1 MKQDKDNVLSME
13 PAVFGKVAVLFGGTS
28 AEREI
33 SLKSGNEV
41 LRALKVRGVDAH
53 KVDPADGLSTQLESG
68 KFDRALIVLHG
79 RGGEDGTVQGL
90 LELMNIPYTG
100 SGVLGSALSMD
111 KLRTKLVW
119 QAAGLPTPEYVHVR
133 NVDELHAFVARV
145 GYPVAVKPA
154 REGSSIGV
162 TRLTPD
168 KDIDAAYAAA
178 RKLDEIVIAERW
190 ITGGEYFCSILGD
203 RALPMVRME
212 TPREF
217 YDYEAKYFS
226 NDTRYHC
233 PSGLTETQERELQAM
248 CLRAFDA
255 VGASG
260 WGRVDFMFDAD
271 EKAWLIE
278 VNTVPG
284 MTDHSLVP
292 MAARAVGI
300 EFEELVWR
308 ILAQTLVQTREKT
321 A

>member
-1 MKQDKDNVLSME
+1 MTSRFNID
-13 PAVFGKVAVLFGGTS
+13 PARFGKVAVLFGGTS

-33 SLKSGNEV
+33 SLKSGGAV
-41 LRALKVRGVDAH
+41 LRALQSRDVDAH
-53 KVDPADGLSTQLESG
+53 AVDPADGLLAQLEAG
-68 KFDRALIVLHG
+68 RFARAFIVLHG

-90 LELMNIPYTG
+90 LEFMDIPYTG

-111 KLRTKLVW
+111 KLRTKQVW
-119 QAAGLPTPEYVHVR
+119 LAAGLPTPEHAR
-133 NVDELHAFVARV
+133 LHHIKDLDEFVARV
-145 GYPVAVKPA
+145 GHPVAVKPA

-162 TRLTPD
+162 TRLTAD
-168 KDIDAAYAAA
+168 KDANAAFTAA
-178 RKLDEIVIAERW
+178 RKLDDIVIAERW
-190 ITGGEYFCSILGD
+190 ISGGEYFCSILGD

-233 PSGLTETQERELQAM
+233 PSGLDDATERELQAM
-248 CLRAFDA
+248 CLRAFEA

-260 WGRVDFMFDAD
+260 WGRVDFMLDA
-271 EKAWLIE
+271 AGRPWLIE

-300 EFEELVWR
+300 DFDELVLR
-308 ILAQTLVQTREKT
+308 ILAQTLEPR

>member
-1 MKQDKDNVLSME
+1 MT
-13 PAVFGKVAVLFGGTS
+13 PADFGKVAVLFGGTS

-33 SLKSGNEV
+33 SLKSGGEV
-41 LRALKVRGVDAH
+41 LRALQARGVDAH
-53 KVDPADGLSTQLESG
+53 KVDPADGLLPQLHEG
-68 KFDRALIVLHG
+68 NFDRAFIVLHG

-90 LELMNIPYTG
+90 LQLMNIPYTG

-111 KLRTKLVW
+111 KLRTKQVW
-119 QAAGLPTPEYVHVR
+119 LATGLPTPEYAQVHS
-133 NVDELHAFVARV
+133 VDELKEFVARI

-162 TRLTPD
+162 TRLTAD
-168 KDIDAAYAAA
+168 KDIATAYAEA

-190 ITGGEYFCSILGD
+190 ISGAEYFCSVLGD

-217 YDYEAKYFS
+217 YDYQAKYFS

-233 PSGLTETQERELQAM
+233 PSGLSDSQEREFQQM
-248 CLRAFDA
+248 CLRAFEA
-255 VGASG
+255 VEGCG
-260 WGRVDFMFDAD
+260 WGRVDFMLDANG
-271 EKAWLIE
+271 KAWLIE

-292 MAARAVGI
+292 MSARAVGI
-300 EFEELVWR
+300 EFDELVWQ
-308 ILAQTLVQTREKT
+308 ILAQTLEART
-321 A
+321 